1 MRENRISIRA
11 FPDAARV
18 PRIDSDNSMSP
29 VDHHPW
35 VREASSGTSSAAA
48 QGKGARP
55 SDTKPE
61 TLVERVN
68 RLVQPRDSLRLWG
81 NPRLS
86 STPSSLAIREL
97 AIQNE
102 ALQDA
107 VREIAEEVQKLS
119 ERFDEYRACSE

>member
-1 MRENRISIRA
+1 
-11 FPDAARV
+11 
-18 PRIDSDNSMSP
+18 MSP

-55 SDTKPE
+55 SDTKPK

-68 RLVQPRDSLRLWG
+68 RLVQPRDSLRVWG